1 MAEEFEVTM
10 RICSEEPE
18 GVFRDIVMT
27 RTIGSYE
34 LIYRERF
41 MIHDEY
47 FDTPQ
52 GSLAEKGYA
61 LRVRTAGK
69 RRILGL
75 KGGEHVN
82 EWGGIERT
90 EIEGPWSRE
99 GIVQALELAGSIPLG
114 EEAFV
119 PDDPKKTLAQLGLKI
134 IQSRE
139 TDRTILDVVF
149 TDAQTRPVIGVMSL
163 DRVCYEVG
171 TRKFLHCEIEVE
183 AVEGIDRIYL
193 GEFVESLKDAFPEDL
208 RRWDHN
214 KLITGR
220 ALETLIEQGTLSP
233 ASQKGDLIPQ
243 AWYDALESWIRQNR
257 KQPER

>member
-34 LIYRERF
+34 LIYRERLT
-41 MIHDEY
+41 IHDQY
-47 FDTPQ
+47 YDTPQ

-61 LRVRTAGK
+61 LRIRTVGK

-75 KGGEHVN
+75 KGNEHVN

-90 EIEGPWSRE
+90 EIEGPWSKE
-99 GIVQALELAGSIPLG
+99 GVTKVLELVGSVHLG
-114 EEAFV
+114 EEDFV
-119 PDDPKKTLAQLGLKI
+119 PDDPRKTLAHIGLNA

-139 TDRTILDVVF
+139 TDRTLLDVAF
-149 TDAQTRPVIGVMSL
+149 TDVQARPVIGVMSL

-171 TRKFLHCEIEVE
+171 TRKFLHFEIEVE
-183 AVEGIDRIYL
+183 AVDGIDRIYL
-193 GEFVESLKDAFPEDL
+193 AEFVGSLKDAFPEDL
-208 RRWDHN
+208 CRWDHN

-220 ALETLIEQGTLSP
+220 ALEILIEQGTLSP
-233 ASQKGDLIPQ
+233 ASQSGDLIPP
-243 AWYDALESWIRQNR
+243 AWYDAMESWIWQNR
-257 KQPER
+257 KQP